1 MVAEF
6 LPSSDS
12 ALKTFPVKFC
22 FFCDVLR
29 LGNSV
34 HTINQVESRRAHNQL
49 SEYGRL
55 RAISKG
61 SFRTLIPIITLFQ
74 ETMTRRRPKWSVTF
88 MYSTARST
96 AALPRTEINASSCRT
111 RTWRNLGNR
120 WKGRPQFDCR
130 TFFYDCD
137 QHIQYLFKGVV
148 AVPEKTAC
156 SKAIGR
162 NKCPRKPRARFRDLQ
177 FFKVKLAAPQ
187 IHFLKISWQC
197 NSSPGDQILM
207 KLSPKWLD
215 CV

>member
-1 MVAEF
+1 MVQR
-6 LPSSDS
+6 LSRSSLS
-12 ALKTFPVKFC
+12 RMSSSFQTSYCNQRKLCLVSFRISGCRVLALVWFSPKNISGQVLLFC
-22 FFCDVLR
+22 EVLR

-55 RAISKG
+55 RAISEG

-130 TFFYDCD
+130 TFF
-137 QHIQYLFKGVV
+137 L
-148 AVPEKTAC
+148 
-156 SKAIGR
+156 
-162 NKCPRKPRARFRDLQ
+162 
-177 FFKVKLAAPQ
+177 
-187 IHFLKISWQC
+187 
-197 NSSPGDQILM
+197 
-207 KLSPKWLD
+207 WLWPAYSIF
-215 CV
+215 V